1 MTAPFQLVRE
11 VSVTQVRASSLGLQG
26 IEPGPVERATRRPV
40 VTKEDVSKSQSYLLQ
55 SGPLSE
61 VVSSPNPETFKGRLE
76 NICQ

>member
-1 MTAPFQLVRE
+1 M
-11 VSVTQVRASSLGLQG
+11 
-26 IEPGPVERATRRPV
+26 
-40 VTKEDVSKSQSYLLQ
+40 TKEDVSKSQSYLLQ